1 MTQPYAAQHY
11 GTRAP
16 DYVTSA
22 VHAEGA
28 DLEAIERL
36 VAGKGLRRVLD
47 LGCGGG
53 HVSYRLAPHVA
64 EVVAC
69 DVTRQMLDA
78 VREEAGRRGLTNITT
93 VHAPAE
99 HLPFEDGWFD
109 AVFCRFTTHHWADA
123 AAGLR
128 EARRVLAPSGCALFI
143 DVTAPASALG
153 DSWLQTLE
161 LLRDVSHVRDYAVAE
176 WMSLLGGAGF
186 AVTELGT
193 HRLRME
199 FASWVARTQTPAERV
214 AAIRSLQQVAPKEV
228 IRLFG
233 VEEDGS
239 FTLDV
244 ARFLAVPA

>member
-1 MTQPYAAQHY
+1 MSPPDGAQHY
-11 GTRAP
+11 ATRAP

-28 DLEAIERL
+28 DLDAIERQ
-36 VAGKGLRRVLD
+36 VADKGFRRVLD

-69 DVTRQMLDA
+69 DVTEQMLEA
-78 VREEAGRRGLTNITT
+78 VMQEAGRRGLSNITT
-93 VHAPAE
+93 VRAPAE

-128 EARRVLAPSGCALFI
+128 EARRVLAPSGSALFI
-143 DVTAPASALG
+143 DVTAPASPLA

-161 LLRDVSHVRDYAVAE
+161 LLRDISHVRDYAVAE
-176 WMSLLGGAGF
+176 WMALLGGAGF
-186 AVTELGT
+186 AVRELGT

-199 FASWVARTQTPAERV
+199 FASWVARTKVPAERV
-214 AAIRSLQQVAPKEV
+214 AALRSLQQAAPDDI
-228 IRLFG
+228 IRQFWM
-233 VEEDGS
+233 EEDGS

-244 ARFLAVPA
+244 TRFLAEPA